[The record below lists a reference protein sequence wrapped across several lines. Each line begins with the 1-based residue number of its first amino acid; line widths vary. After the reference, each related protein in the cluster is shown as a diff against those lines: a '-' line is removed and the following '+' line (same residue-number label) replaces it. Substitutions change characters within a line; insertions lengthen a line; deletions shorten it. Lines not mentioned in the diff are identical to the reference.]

1 MKKLLSV
8 FLVLSMLFVFASCEH
23 KCEFSADW
31 ISDGASHWHACTD
44 EVCELIS
51 DKADHTWNEG
61 EITTV
66 ATQEADGVKTFRCTV
81 CEKTKTESVPFA
93 GMTSAEWDAAFADSR
108 FENFMYEEDGVVKGS
123 GVSVETEEIYKFTKT
138 GAWRKVTLA
147 GTSEESYAPDL
158 GSANEARSS
167 LVASLR
173 ELASFAKYSY
183 DAASKT
189 YKANTPIRFDE
200 LDASTTDVTLTF
212 DRGVLVKIEYRL
224 SFVQENIQMEAH
236 SVITLS
242 QYGSVTFAE

>member
-51 DKADHTWNEG
+51 DKAD
-61 EITTV
+61 
-66 ATQEADGVKTFRCTV
+66 QTFRCTV

-183 DAASKT
+183 DAESKT